1 MRKNAIISLILTGF
15 LVGCMPS
22 YNKIKPPKYLSLPNI
37 ELDVKNI
44 EAQNILVKIEPEMER
59 MLGFPASN
67 SLQDW
72 VDLKFKTIGQTG
84 KVIIK
89 FSQASI
95 TELTDGEYAGNLSI
109 DIEFIKNDKVC
120 KKITTSAKALKSFDT
135 LISFA
140 RKRVYLYDLLQDLIA
155 EAHTSII
162 ATMNNK

>member
-15 LVGCMPS
+15 WLVVCLL

-84 KVIIK
+84 KVILNFHK
-89 FSQASI
+89 HQSQNSQ
-95 TELTDGEYAGNLSI
+95 TENMQEI
-109 DIEFIKNDKVC
+109 
-120 KKITTSAKALKSFDT
+120 
-135 LISFA
+135 
-140 RKRVYLYDLLQDLIA
+140 
-155 EAHTSII
+155 
-162 ATMNNK
+162 